1 MVYAAPRAM
10 ALKAVSFAMIGVIN
24 TAVDVCVFW
33 TAATYLH
40 RPVRPAD
47 VLSLIVAVTLS
58 YAMDSFI
65 TFGPVS
71 GPVLRWRDY
80 ASFAASGIAGMIAS
94 TGTLFVLFY
103 FVPVLLAKL
112 VSILISFA
120 VNFTLSLFVVF
131 RVARRLRPVQH

>member
-1 MVYAAPRAM
+1 
-10 ALKAVSFAMIGVIN
+10 
-24 TAVDVCVFW
+24 
-33 TAATYLH
+33 
-40 RPVRPAD
+40 
-47 VLSLIVAVTLS
+47 
-58 YAMDSFI
+58 
-65 TFGPVS
+65 
-71 GPVLRWRDY
+71 
-80 ASFAASGIAGMIAS
+80 MIAS